1 MRIGGIEFARFA
13 QFAATPMPELYLKS
27 NNRHLGHIT
36 EDELEF
42 LAKHLEEESTD
53 DEDYTVSR
61 LTLDYL
67 KEQKITPNLL
77 KTLEDALGDADEVE
91 LKFTRS

>member
-1 MRIGGIEFARFA
+1 
-13 QFAATPMPELYLKS
+13 MPELYLKS
-27 NNRHLGHIT
+27 NNKHLGHLT

-53 DEDYTVSR
+53 DEDYTISR
-61 LTLDYL
+61 LTLDYM
-67 KEQKITPNLL
+67 KEQKIPPNLL
-77 KTLEDALGDADEVE
+77 QILEGALGDAEEVE